1 MLPQIKTILYTTA
14 LGSHTRPVFRFA
26 VGLARRHNARI
37 VLLHVVEPL
46 NNSVRFLMES
56 YLSPEKAQELHHE
69 ATRGVLE
76 KFHKRLEAFCAEEL
90 GATSPRPRLV
100 LDPDVTQLL
109 PPGTPSVVEVERL
122 RSRFGGVGYVVL
134 LVEGGSVE
142 ARRAYADAV
151 APELAR
157 LETVKFVT
165 SADMRFAAT
174 SKELLVRVEGS

>member
-26 VGLARRHNARI
+26 VGLARQHNARI

-76 KFHKRLEAFCAEEL
+76 KFHKRLETFCAEEL
-90 GATSPRPRLV
+90 GATLEQTDAGITVSV
-100 LDPDVTQLL
+100 
-109 PPGTPSVVEVERL
+109 PSAGMQRKRNGSKSRRKRTRRNSA
-122 RSRFGGVGYVVL
+122 RS
-134 LVEGGSVE
+134 
-142 ARRAYADAV
+142 
-151 APELAR
+151 
-157 LETVKFVT
+157 
-165 SADMRFAAT
+165 
-174 SKELLVRVEGS
+174 

>member
-26 VGLARRHNARI
+26 VGLARQHNARI

-56 YLSPEKAQELHHE
+56 YLSPEKAHELHHE

-90 GATSPRPRLV
+90 GATLEQTEVITEIRVISGVPYEVILHEADRC
-100 LDPDVTQLL
+100 DADLL
-109 PPGTPSVVEVERL
+109 IMGTHT
-122 RSRFGGVGYVVL
+122 GGP
-134 LVEGGSVE
+134 
-142 ARRAYADAV
+142 RRANFLGSTTHRVTLASKRPVLIVPVADSHSNEWSEA
-151 APELAR
+151 LI
-157 LETVKFVT
+157 
-165 SADMRFAAT
+165 
-174 SKELLVRVEGS
+174 